1 MKQLA
6 RPFAVLSALALMF
19 IPLALAGA
27 QGEDALAGSQWG
39 LVSLTAETPA
49 IPGSGVTLEF
59 GDDGRVSG
67 SAGCNRFGGGYT
79 VDGEAI
85 SFSQLFST
93 RMFCPQDG
101 IMDQE
106 IAFLNALEAAS
117 SFAIEG
123 NQLIITY
130 GDGQQLVFI
139 QQSPLTGTS
148 WLLVSLDAET
158 LAVESSVVTLQFIE
172 AGRVAGTAGC
182 NRFGGG
188 YEFDGNAI
196 RFSQLFS
203 TMMMCMEDG
212 IMEQE
217 AAYLAALEAATSFD
231 LMGDQLIIAYGDS
244 AQLTFTRLSPLAG
257 TAWELRSL
265 NFETPVLPETTVT
278 LQFGFDDRAFGSG
291 GCNSFSSGYTTS
303 EDSINFGMLISTL
316 MACSDDI
323 MAQEMAYFAAL
334 EAATSFMLADDQLFI
349 TYGDGDQLRFARAE
363 AMN

>member
-27 QGEDALAGSQWG
+27 QGEDVLAGSQWG
-39 LVSLTAETPA
+39 LVLLDAETPA

-67 SAGCNRFGGGYT
+67 SAGCNRFGGSYT
-79 VDGEAI
+79 VDGDAL

-93 RMFCPQDG
+93 RMLCPQDE

-106 IAFLNALEAAS
+106 IAFMSALEAAT

-123 NQLIITY
+123 NQLTITY
-130 GDGQQLVFI
+130 GDGQQLILTRF
-139 QQSPLTGTS
+139 SPLTGTN
-148 WLLVSLDAET
+148 WQLIALDAET
-158 LAVESSVVTLQFIE
+158 PVVEGSVVTLEFVE

-182 NRFGGG
+182 NRFGGS
-188 YEFDGNAI
+188 YEFDGNTI

-203 TMMMCMEDG
+203 TMMLCTDDG

-217 AAYLAALEAATSFD
+217 TAYLAALEAATSFD
-231 LMGDQLIIAYGDS
+231 VMGDQLIVTYGDGNV
-244 AQLTFTRLSPLAG
+244 LTFTRLSPLAG

-278 LQFGFDDRAFGSG
+278 LEFSFDNRAFGSG

-303 EDSINFGMLISTL
+303 EDSISFGMLISTL
-316 MACSDDI
+316 MACQDDI

-334 EAATSFMLADDQLFI
+334 EAATNFMLADDQLFI
-349 TYGDGDQLRFARAE
+349 TYGDGDQLTFARAE